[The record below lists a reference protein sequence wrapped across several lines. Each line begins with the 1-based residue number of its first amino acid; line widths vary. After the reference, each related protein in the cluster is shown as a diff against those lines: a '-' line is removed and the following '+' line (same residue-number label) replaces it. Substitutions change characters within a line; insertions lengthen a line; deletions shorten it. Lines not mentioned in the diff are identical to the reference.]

1 MRVEEVFKLLET
13 RVAPVKLS
21 DDFCAKFK
29 TYDNSGI
36 VINCGNEVTGALFS
50 LDLSEAAVNRASEL
64 GYNLIVTHH
73 PAIYGGISRFDLV
86 NNAQSRALA
95 SCLKNGI
102 SVVSMHLNFDAAPE
116 GIDYYL
122 MQGLGGTD
130 CKVLAQVEGGGY
142 GRAYSVCPRT
152 MPELINDIKENF
164 NTNRIIIHGG
174 NNAKISKMASFCG
187 AGLDDSAVAFAK
199 SEKVGAVVSSD
210 LSHHR
215 ISELVESGIAVIQLT
230 HYCCETYGFNK
241 IYQNVKT
248 GLQIPSSYFSDERF
262 A

>member
-1 MRVEEVFKLLET
+1 MTVEEVLTLLEE

-29 TYDNSGI
+29 MYDNSGVI
-36 VINCGNEVTGALFS
+36 INCGNKVTGALFS
-50 LDLSEAAVNRASEL
+50 LDLSEAAVNRAVEL
-64 GYNLIVTHH
+64 DYNLIVTHH
-73 PAIYGGISRFDLV
+73 PAIYGGISRFDLTD
-86 NNAQSRALA
+86 NAQSRALA
-95 SCLKNGI
+95 NCLKNGI
-102 SVVSMHLNFDAAPE
+102 SVISMHLNFDAAPQ

-130 CKVLAQVEGGGY
+130 CKTLAQVEGGGY
-142 GRAYSVCPRT
+142 GRAYNVFPRT
-152 MPELINDIKENF
+152 MPQLSQDIRKNF

-174 NNAKISKMASFCG
+174 CDKKISKIASFCG
-187 AGLDDSAVAFAK
+187 AGLDDMAVAFAK

-215 ISELVESGIAVIQLT
+215 ISELVESGIVVIQLT
-230 HYCCETYGFNK
+230 HYCCEAYGFNK

-248 GLQIPSSYFSDERF
+248 GLQIPSSYFLDERF

>member
-1 MRVEEVFKLLET
+1 MTVEEVFALLEEK
-13 RVAPVKLS
+13 VAPVKVS
-21 DDFCAKFK
+21 DDFCAEFK
-29 TYDNSGI
+29 MYDNSGI
-36 VINCGNEVTGALFS
+36 IINCGREVTGALFS
-50 LDLSEAAVNRASEL
+50 LDLSEAAVNRAVEL

-95 SCLKNGI
+95 GCLKMGV
-102 SVVSMHLNFDAAPE
+102 SVISMHLNFDAAPK

-122 MQGLGGTD
+122 MQGIGGTD
-130 CKVLAQVEGGGY
+130 CKILAQVEGGGY
-142 GRAYSVCPRT
+142 GRAYNVSPRT
-152 MPELINDIKENF
+152 MSELTQDIRNNF
-164 NTNRIIIHGG
+164 NTNRIIVHGG
-174 NNAKISKMASFCG
+174 CDGKISRIASFCG
-187 AGLDDSAVAFAK
+187 AGSDDAAVAFAK
-199 SEKVGAVVSSD
+199 REKVGAVVSSD

-230 HYCCETYGFNK
+230 HYCCEAYGFDK

-248 GLQIPSSYFSDERF
+248 NLQTPSSYFLDERF

>member
-1 MRVEEVFKLLET
+1 MRVEEVFALLEE

-29 TYDNSGI
+29 MYDNSGVI
-36 VINCGNEVTGALFS
+36 INCGREVTGALFS
-50 LDLSEAAVNRASEL
+50 LDLSEAAVNRAGEL

-86 NNAQSRALA
+86 SNAQSRALA
-95 SCLKNGI
+95 NCLKNGI
-102 SVVSMHLNFDAAPE
+102 SVISMHLNFDAAPN

-122 MQGLGGTD
+122 MQGIGGTD

-142 GRAYSVCPRT
+142 GRAYNVSPRT
-152 MPELINDIKENF
+152 MAQLTQDIRKNF
-164 NTNRIIIHGG
+164 NTDRIIVHGG
-174 NNAKISKMASFCG
+174 FGGKISKIASFCG
-187 AGLDDSAVAFAK
+187 AGLDDAAVAFAK

-215 ISELVESGIAVIQLT
+215 ISELVESGIGVIQLT
-230 HYCCETYGFNK
+230 HYCCEAYGFNK

-248 GLQIPSSYFSDERF
+248 GLQTPSSYFLDERF

>member
-1 MRVEEVFKLLET
+1 MTVEEVLTLLEE

-29 TYDNSGI
+29 MYDNSGI
-36 VINCGNEVTGALFS
+36 IINCGNEVTGALFS
-50 LDLSEAAVNRASEL
+50 LDLSEAAVYRAAEL

-73 PAIYGGISRFDLV
+73 PAIYGGVSRFDLTA
-86 NNAQSRALA
+86 NAQSRALA
-95 SCLKNGI
+95 NCLKNGI
-102 SVVSMHLNFDAAPE
+102 SVISMHLNFDAAPK

-122 MQGLGGTD
+122 MQGIGGTD

-142 GRAYSVCPRT
+142 GRAYGVYPRT
-152 MPELINDIKENF
+152 MPELIAEIQKNF
-164 NTNRIIIHGG
+164 NTERIIVHGEKG
-174 NNAKISKMASFCG
+174 GKISKMASFCG
-187 AGLDDSAVAFAK
+187 AGLDDAAVAFAK
-199 SEKVGAVVSSD
+199 SEGVDAVVSSD

-230 HYCCETYGFNK
+230 HYCCEAYGFNK
-241 IYQNVKT
+241 IYHNVKT
-248 GLQIPSSYFSDERF
+248 GLQIPSSYFTDERF